1 MGIVL
6 LYQKDDKE
14 LQLALKEFFTNSE
27 ACSTAMIT
35 SEHLEQIYLAY
46 IFVEDDIV
54 VGLCALFK
62 NKYVSS
68 ELILVVREGFQ
79 EQGIAKTLQKELLS
93 KARSKDLPVTLTTYD
108 TDTYKHVIR
117 FYEQFGFVRLRK
129 YRRQVLYGLTTNKNL
144 FTIKRILIFYFLAI
158 RKDLIAFVRRFQN

>member
-117 FYEQFGFVRLRK
+117 LYEQFGFVRLRK